1 MPMNAKDIIKK
12 RQELWNSH
20 QDIEQDRNFVQV
32 AAEYIISEQGD
43 KIRKEIQDNPEY
55 LIEMAFCI
63 VDKNQN
69 TVPFFINEVQTEF
82 LETLNKAIKD
92 FKEGKRLHLKFLV
105 LKGRQQGFTSI
116 ITAYQLACCIT
127 QKNFAGFTLADD
139 GDNTITIFSDK
150 AKYPYDNLPDQL
162 KPTEKYNNRKE
173 FHFEAL
179 NSRWRVATAGSKGV
193 GRSKTLNFF
202 HGSEVAFWDDL
213 KGILTGLNPALTKD
227 SIQILETTANGYN
240 EFKEYWDAENNW
252 EGLFYEWWKTSEYRE
267 TFENDSIKE
276 TFIQRVKDSKEV
288 TDANSEGWVLYRC
301 KWLYDFIGLD
311 WEQIY
316 WYFNQWKDYR
326 SDIKQEYP
334 CTADE
339 AFIASGESVFDKEKL
354 ISRKE
359 YLKKHSP
366 ILKKGYFTYKY
377 ENEKIQDNS
386 IKWVDDPN
394 GYIEIYKD
402 VKKVDNN
409 GNWISYPYVGGG
421 DTSGDGSDF
430 FSGHILDNITGEQ
443 VARLYHQ
450 FDEDLYARQMYCLG
464 KYYNYALLSI
474 EVNFS
479 TYPVKELQ
487 RLGYARQYRREVI
500 DEISQK
506 RQHKYGFRTTTI
518 TRPVIIA
525 ELVQLVRENID
536 LINDLKTID
545 EMLTFIKN
553 EKGKPEAQAG
563 KHDDLIIGLGIG
575 HKAREQQSMVVI
587 NNEQYEPEYEV
598 AFGNT
603 GY

>member
-1 MPMNAKDIIKK
+1 MNALAIIKK
-12 RQELWNSH
+12 RKELWDGN
-20 QDIEQDRNFVQV
+20 IEKDREFVQV
-32 AAEYIISEQGD
+32 ITDYMIGPNGESLRE
-43 KIRKEIQDNPEY
+43 EIKNNPEY

-69 TVPFFINEVQTEF
+69 TVPFIINRVQQRF
-82 LETLNKAIKD
+82 LETLNQAIKD
-92 FKEGKRLHLKFLV
+92 FDAGKRLHLKFLV

-116 ITAYQLACCIT
+116 ITAYQLACSIT

-139 GDNTITIFSDK
+139 HDNTITIFSDK
-150 AKYPYDNLPDQL
+150 AKYPYDNLPEQL

-173 FHFEAL
+173 FHFENL

-202 HGSEVAFWDDL
+202 HGSEAAFWDEL
-213 KGILTGLNPALTKD
+213 KAILVGLNPALTKD
-227 SIQILETTANGYN
+227 SMQILESTGNGHN
-240 EFKEYWDAENNW
+240 EFKDLWDEDNNW
-252 EGLFYEWWKTSEYRE
+252 EGLFYEWWETPEYRQR
-267 TFENDSIKE
+267 FESDEIKE
-276 TFIQRVKDSKEV
+276 TFIIKVNDSRDSS
-288 TDANSEGWVLYRC
+288 DANSEQWVYFRC
-301 KWLYDFIGLD
+301 KWLREFIELE

-316 WYFNQWKDYR
+316 WYYNQWKDYR
-326 SDIKQEYP
+326 NDIKQEYP

-339 AFIASGESVFDKEKL
+339 SFIASGDSVFDKEKV
-354 ISRKE
+354 ITRKE

-366 ILKKGYFTYKY
+366 LLKKGYFTYKY
-377 ENEKIQDNS
+377 ENEKIHDNS
-386 IKWVDDPN
+386 IKWVDDPT
-394 GYIEIYKD
+394 GYIEIYED
-402 VKKVDNN
+402 VKKIDNN
-409 GNWISYPYVGGG
+409 GNWISHPYVGGG

-430 FSGHILDNITGEQ
+430 FSGHILNNVTGKQ
-443 VARLYHQ
+443 VAVLHRQ
-450 FDEDLYARQMYCLG
+450 FDEDVYARQMYCLG

-487 RLGYARQYRREVI
+487 RLGYARQYRREVL
-500 DEISQK
+500 DEISNK

-525 ELVQLVRENID
+525 ELVQLVRESIE
-536 LINDLKTID
+536 LICDIKTLD

-563 KHDDLIIGLGIG
+563 KHDDLIIGLAIA
-575 HKAREQQSMVVI
+575 HKAREQQVMRVI
-587 NNEQYEPEYEV
+587 TNEYDEPDYEV